1 MKKLNR
7 IKPLSKGHQITWWVC
22 RFLLFVW
29 GVWGMMH
36 GYTSEFVQAT
46 FAIIFTHLW
55 DLFQLFGGRSFIT
68 KYPAYMQ
75 TMLNCFICFGCVV
88 GTTLNTRTDFTGID
102 LPEHMFAG
110 YLACTGAFVLCEIMQ
125 GEKQP
130 IKPSVQ
136 ALFSLGF
143 AVSILVGWEFYEFTM
158 DRLYGFTMQHGQNP
172 YSYGLTDT
180 MIDLIVGTVG
190 ALIAMFI
197 EAFRRVGIIGG
208 KNRHEIRAKYLAE
221 RAEIKKEKMRQK
233 ALEEGASGE
242 I

>member
-1 MKKLNR
+1 
-7 IKPLSKGHQITWWVC
+7 
-22 RFLLFVW
+22 
-29 GVWGMMH
+29 
-36 GYTSEFVQAT
+36 
-46 FAIIFTHLW
+46 
-55 DLFQLFGGRSFIT
+55 
-68 KYPAYMQ
+68 
-75 TMLNCFICFGCVV
+75 
-88 GTTLNTRTDFTGID
+88 
-102 LPEHMFAG
+102 
-110 YLACTGAFVLCEIMQ
+110 
-125 GEKQP
+125 
-130 IKPSVQ
+130 
-136 ALFSLGF
+136 
-143 AVSILVGWEFYEFTM
+143 M
-158 DRLYGFTMQHGQNP
+158 DRLYGFTMQHGQTP

>member
-7 IKPLSKGHQITWWVC
+7 ISPLGKGHQITWWVC

-29 GVWGMMH
+29 GVWGMLH
-36 GYTSEFVQAT
+36 GYTSEFIQAV

-55 DLFQLFGGRSFIT
+55 DMFQLFGGRSFIT

-110 YLACTGAFVLCEIMQ
+110 YLACTGAYVLSEIMQ

-130 IKPSVQ
+130 IKISVQ
-136 ALFSLGF
+136 AIFSLCS
-143 AVSILVGWEFYEFTM
+143 AVSVLVGWEFYEFTM
-158 DRLYGFTMQHGQNP
+158 DRLYGFTMQHGQIS

-208 KNRHEIRAKYLAE
+208 KNRHEKRAKYKAE
-221 RAEIKKEKMRQK
+221 RALVKAEKMRQK
-233 ALEEGASGE
+233 ALEENKTGE